1 MPGPKSHNP
10 QFKRHSLKQL
20 QAGKAL
26 GWTLAGA
33 AVLVAGGLW
42 WWKSHGDGAGGPAGA
57 ASGASAPAGAGGQGG
72 RGGPGGRFG
81 GANRVQPVSIE
92 AAQRRDLRVMVN
104 AIGSIAASNTAVV
117 QPQVTGVLQSLMFKE
132 GEQVR
137 AGQQLAQIDPRA
149 FQAALG
155 QAEGQLA
162 RDAAQ
167 LANAKLD
174 VARYRDLMAKD
185 AIPKQQLDTQEALVR
200 QLDGTVKSDQAAV
213 DSARL
218 QVTYTRV
225 LAPISGRVGLKQV
238 DIGNV
243 VQPGSANG
251 VVVIT
256 QTRPIALVFAVPS
269 ANLPQITATLKA
281 KKPLRVEAWDRGGTT
296 KLADGLVA
304 STDNSI
310 DPTTDTIKLKA
321 LFKNEDDALFPNQA
335 VTVHLQ
341 LDLLPDQLAI
351 PSAAVLRGTQGF
363 YAYVVNADSSV
374 SMKPIKPGVID
385 GNWTAVQGG
394 IQAGDKVVIDGVDR
408 LRDGAKVEVIAA
420 DPSKRVGAQPGG
432 GKGRWGG
439 RPGGAA
445 SGAASGAWGASAP
458 GRHPSDAVPSAP
470 YGHPSDPVPSA
481 PARHPSDSAPS
492 SAAQA
497 GAEERPRWLD
507 RLPPDQQEK
516 FMKMSPEERKAFIEK
531 RRAER
536 AAQGN

>member
-1 MPGPKSHNP
+1 MPGSKSHNP
-10 QFKRHSLKQL
+10 HFKRHSLQQL
-20 QAGKAL
+20 QAGKAT
-26 GWTLAGA
+26 GWLLAGA

-42 WWKSHGDGAGGPAGA
+42 WWKGHGSGEGAPAGA
-57 ASGASAPAGAGGQGG
+57 ASAASAPGGAGGPGGGG
-72 RGGPGGRFG
+72 RGGRFG

-92 AAQRRDLRVMVN
+92 TAQRRDLRVMAN
-104 AIGSIAASNTAVV
+104 AIGSIMASNTAVV

-155 QAEGQLA
+155 QAEGTLA
-162 RDAAQ
+162 RDVAQ

-174 VARYRDLMAKD
+174 VVRYRDLMAKD

-213 DSARL
+213 DNAKL

-251 VVVIT
+251 IVVIT
-256 QTRPIALVFAVPS
+256 QTRPIALVFSVPS
-269 ANLPQITATLKA
+269 ASLPQITASLKA
-281 KKPLRVEAWDRGGTT
+281 KKPLRVEAWDRGGAN

-304 STDNSI
+304 STDNAI

-341 LDLLPDQLAI
+341 LDQLPDQLAI

-363 YAYVVNADSSV
+363 YAYVVGADSTV

-385 GNWTAVQGG
+385 GNWTAVQGA

-432 GKGRWGG
+432 GKGR

-445 SGAASGAWGASAP
+445 SGAASGSWGGPAGAASHAASGAAHAASAATEA
-458 GRHPSDAVPSAP
+458 S
-470 YGHPSDPVPSA
+470 
-481 PARHPSDSAPS
+481 
-492 SAAQA
+492 
-497 GAEERPRWLD
+497 AEERPRWLD
-507 RLPPDQQEK
+507 RLPPDIQEK

-536 AAQGN
+536 ASQQGN

>member
-1 MPGPKSHNP
+1 MPGSQSHNSR
-10 QFKRHSLKQL
+10 FKRHSSKQL

-33 AVLVAGGLW
+33 AVLVAAGLW
-42 WWKSHGDGAGGPAGA
+42 WWKGHGSGEGGPAGA
-57 ASGASAPAGAGGQGG
+57 ASAPAGQGAAGG

-92 AAQRRDLRVMVN
+92 TAQRRDLRVMAN
-104 AIGSIAASNTAVV
+104 AIGSIMASNTAVV

-162 RDAAQ
+162 RDVAQ

-174 VARYRDLMAKD
+174 VVRYRDLMAKD

-200 QLDGTVKSDQAAV
+200 QLDGTVKSDQAGV
-213 DSARL
+213 DSAKL

-225 LAPISGRVGLKQV
+225 LAPISGRVGLKQA
-238 DIGNV
+238 DLGNV

-251 VVVIT
+251 LVVIT
-256 QTRPIALVFAVPS
+256 QTRPIALVFSVPS

-281 KKPLRVEAWDRGGTT
+281 RKPLRVEAWDRGGLT

-304 STDNSI
+304 STDNAI

-341 LDLLPDQLAI
+341 LDQLPDQLAI

-363 YAYVVNADSSV
+363 YAYVVGADSTV

-385 GNWTAVQGG
+385 GNWTAVQGA

-432 GKGRWGG
+432 GKGRN
-439 RPGGAA
+439 RGGAA
-445 SGAASGAWGASAP
+445 SGAASGAWSGGAASGAWGGPAGAASHAASGAAHAASAATEA
-458 GRHPSDAVPSAP
+458 S
-470 YGHPSDPVPSA
+470 
-481 PARHPSDSAPS
+481 
-492 SAAQA
+492 
-497 GAEERPRWLD
+497 AEERPRWLD
-507 RLPPDQQEK
+507 RLPPDMQEK

-536 AAQGN
+536 ASQGN